1 MNYFHCVLK
10 IQYRFNL
17 SNACVL
23 IVCAK
28 SLRLRQ
34 LYATLWSVAHK
45 TPLSMGFSKQEYWS
59 GLSCPSPGDLPDPG
73 IKPTSLISP
82 ALAGRFFMASAT
94 SEAGSKQQK
103 SFLESLVKPLIPHIR
118 ASCSGLITFQRP
130 HLQF

>member
-34 LYATLWSVAHK
+34 LYLCQAWGGRGGVLGADGGAARSPTEAKAVV
-45 TPLSMGFSKQEYWS
+45 GNI
-59 GLSCPSPGDLPDPG
+59 GL
-73 IKPTSLISP
+73 
-82 ALAGRFFMASAT
+82 AM
-94 SEAGSKQQK
+94 
-103 SFLESLVKPLIPHIR
+103 
-118 ASCSGLITFQRP
+118 
-130 HLQF
+130 

>member
-59 GLSCPSPGDLPDPG
+59 ELPCLPPGDLPNPG
-73 IKPTSLISP
+73 MEPMSHVSCISRWV
-82 ALAGRFFMASAT
+82 LY
-94 SEAGSKQQK
+94 Q
-103 SFLESLVKPLIPHIR
+103 
-118 ASCSGLITFQRP
+118 
-130 HLQF
+130 